1 MNLSL
6 ALNGATKTIQRNAPE
21 LLTAVG
27 VAGVAVTS
35 YLASKASIEAAEI
48 VRMDESVAGTH
59 ADPKERW
66 KERIKQTW
74 RLYIPTAISGT
85 VTIGCIIAASKAQSQ
100 KTAAAVAAYS
110 LTERAFSEYKEKV
123 VEQVGKNKEEKI
135 RDEIVQ
141 EHIASNPPPP
151 SMMVVESNGNV
162 LCYEEYTGRYV
173 WSTMEKLRSAQ
184 NKINEKILREDY
196 VMLSEFYD
204 LIHIKPTS
212 HSHEMG
218 WEDGKL
224 LELIFSAALTDDGTP
239 CMGFNYNYVRPI
251 T

>member
-1 MNLSL
+1 MNL
-6 ALNGATKTIQRNAPE
+6 ALTSATKTLQRNAPE
-21 LLTAVG
+21 ILTAVG

-48 VRMDESVAGTH
+48 VRMDESAGGTH

-85 VTIGCIIAASKAQSQ
+85 VTVGCILAASKAQSQ

-123 VEQVGKNKEEKI
+123 VEQIGKNKEEKV

-141 EHIASNPPPP
+141 DHVTSNPPPA
-151 SMMVVESNGNV
+151 SMMVVETNGNV
-162 LCYEEYTGRYV
+162 LCCEDYTGRYV
-173 WSTMEKLRSAQ
+173 WTTMEKLRSAQ
-184 NKINEKILREDY
+184 NKINEKILRQDY
-196 VMLSEFYD
+196 VLLDEFYD
-204 LIHIKPTS
+204 LIHMRSTS

-224 LELIFSAALTDDGTP
+224 LELQFSAVLTDDGTP
-239 CMGFNYNYVRPI
+239 CMGFTYNYVRPI